1 MNVTVLNTNA
11 SNIAIAQVWDKG
23 VLIATLEVR
32 EGFGRTIKTTSHMDG
47 ECSQTASHVDGEHS
61 HTFIYK

>member
-11 SNIAIAQVWDKG
+11 SNIAIAQVWAKG

-32 EGFGRTIKTTSHMDG
+32 EQLGETTIKTIAHIMSG
-47 ECSQTASHVDGEHS
+47 EQS
-61 HTFIYK
+61 HTFTHK